1 MYLLREAAGWTVWN
15 CERSPESQEI
25 RLACTGEPELCAHVF
40 QDGAVDTIV
49 RLPESCGIGPF
60 ARIAKSRDVVKE
72 RLPSHVSE
80 VATNSRKP
88 PPSIH
93 AFTIDTD
100 FGKIP
105 TGRGNVQ
112 FVISATNLPDQ
123 SAYFGKEAL
132 QEGLRRR
139 SSMKFGKRG
148 WINEF
153 FQHLT
158 AVNSTHKAVQK
169 VDISKSSSLVNMDVE
184 CGQVTGHVDVDVDAS
199 VQASISYGYIVVG
212 TLVPLHIE
220 DFGLFA
226 GVTSEIAAKFNV
238 HAAATGEVDLVYPPE
253 HGASIVH
260 VTPLDA
266 PFQLNLVSGASA
278 EGSITVHL
286 IPRIECSI
294 SLLGGVGI
302 ANVFVQVDVSPR
314 LRGDIRASKFYSTTS
329 DAVNALNGC
338 LDLTNSVHV
347 SAGAEGTL
355 LPLDTVNTVY
365 NLFEKE
371 DHLWK
376 ECFGYVNHDHSS
388 VSTLVLPMPETIRST
403 RQGLSTAASP
413 SPSSVVGLNRY
424 HARDFGPH
432 HICELGSLAGSLV
445 KIVDSVFRPA
455 S

>member
-1 MYLLREAAGWTVWN
+1 MSVKRILSVAAVSSFSFVHVYSTATYNDAQPCLQGSCSISIEDSPAKVFGSLVINGQTASISDISEAAGWTVWN
-15 CERSPESQEI
+15 CERSPGSQEI
-25 RLACTGEPELCAHVF
+25 RLACTGESELCAHVF

-72 RLPSHVSE
+72 ILPSHVSE

-100 FGKIP
+100 FGKIS

-123 SAYFGKEAL
+123 SAYLGKEAL

-169 VDISKSSSLVNMDVE
+169 VNISKSSSLVNMDVE

-220 DFGLFA
+220 
-226 GVTSEIAAKFNV
+226 
-238 HAAATGEVDLVYPPE
+238 
-253 HGASIVH
+253 
-260 VTPLDA
+260 
-266 PFQLNLVSGASA
+266 
-278 EGSITVHL
+278 
-286 IPRIECSI
+286 
-294 SLLGGVGI
+294 
-302 ANVFVQVDVSPR
+302 
-314 LRGDIRASKFYSTTS
+314 
-329 DAVNALNGC
+329 
-338 LDLTNSVHV
+338 
-347 SAGAEGTL
+347 
-355 LPLDTVNTVY
+355 
-365 NLFEKE
+365 
-371 DHLWK
+371 
-376 ECFGYVNHDHSS
+376 
-388 VSTLVLPMPETIRST
+388 
-403 RQGLSTAASP
+403 GLS
-413 SPSSVVGLNRY
+413 
-424 HARDFGPH
+424 
-432 HICELGSLAGSLV
+432 
-445 KIVDSVFRPA
+445 
-455 S
+455 